1 MNNEKTIIWCRR
13 IALLLVAAIGIG
25 IIVLGAGVCEG
36 ADERVRVDA
45 FTFTP
50 DNYNVDY
57 ASFGADFYTYI
68 YGASDT
74 IVDEL
79 DEVNSGI
86 STIVK
91 GQTATNGALKD
102 LGKLISSL
110 IRGCGMVVIAIGLA
124 VVAYDIPKLAEA
136 FLPRKKEQ
144 PTKAEEEVTA

>member
-1 MNNEKTIIWCRR
+1 MENGKTAIWCRR
-13 IALLLVAAIGIG
+13 IAFLLVAAIGIG
-25 IIVLGAGVCEG
+25 IIVLGAGVCES
-36 ADERVRVDA
+36 ADERVRVES

-79 DEVNSGI
+79 DDVNSGI
-86 STIVK
+86 AAIVK
-91 GQTATNGALKD
+91 GQTAGNSALKD

-110 IRGCGMVVIAIGLA
+110 IEGCGMVVIAIGMA
-124 VVAYDIPKLAEA
+124 VLGYDIPKLVEA

-144 PTKAEEEVTA
+144 PAKIGEEQII